1 MKPRIRLYSNG
12 SMQLVNGID
21 FLNVGMQEEWVRLQT
36 ILHGRNLIN
45 TIDEIVFGSQGI
57 LNRFPES
64 IDENGNHILTWVS
77 PFQNERS
84 NETED

>member
-1 MKPRIRLYSNG
+1 VKPRIRLYSNG

-21 FLNVGMQEEWVRLQT
+21 FLDVGMEEEWVRLQT
-36 ILHGRNLIN
+36 IIHGRNLIN

-64 IDENGNHILTWVS
+64 IDENGNSILTWAS
-77 PFQNERS
+77 PFQKDRC
-84 NETED
+84 NETEN